1 MNVLVIGGGGREHA
15 LAWALSRSPQVSRV
29 YVANGNGGTTWEE
42 NNGEGFLPLAPCANV
57 AIAPN
62 DLEGLLAFAK
72 EHTVVLTVVGPE
84 VPLAMGVVDRF
95 QSAGLRIFGA
105 HARAARLEAS
115 KAFSKAFMRQHN
127 IPTADCLITSDYEEA
142 VRYIR
147 AQNAPLVIKADG
159 LAAGKGVMVC
169 DTPEEAIAAANQMLN
184 ERAFG
189 DASDTIL
196 IEERLEGREFSV
208 LAFCDGTTARLM
220 PIARDHK
227 RALDGDMGGNTGG
240 MGAFAPADDIP
251 QTLIDEVMARVIQ
264 PTLDGMAS
272 ANAHYVGVLYAG
284 LMLTPKGIMT
294 LEFNCRFGDPETQV
308 ILPLLETDL
317 VDICTACIDGA
328 LAGLPIAWRKGYS
341 ACVVLASEGYP
352 NDYPKGRTITGV
364 QDAPAR
370 AQHGVIFHA
379 GTARQGDVLVTNGG
393 RVLNITAYHH
403 TLAQALSDAYAM
415 VDAVHFDG
423 MHYRKDIGTSQD
435 QRKKNNA

>member
-1 MNVLVIGGGGREHA
+1 
-15 LAWALSRSPQVSRV
+15 V

-42 NNGEGFLPLAPCANV
+42 NNGEGFLPLAPCDNV
-57 AIAPN
+57 AIAPDN
-62 DLEGLLAFAK
+62 LAGLLAFAK
-72 EHTVVLTVVGPE
+72 ENAIGLTVVGPE
-84 VPLAMGVVDRF
+84 IPLAMGIVDLF
-95 QSAGLRIFGA
+95 QTAGLRIFGA

-127 IPTADCLITSDYEEA
+127 IPTAECFITSDYEEA

-147 AQNAPLVIKADG
+147 AQNAPLVVKADG
-159 LAAGKGVMVC
+159 LAAGKGVIVC
-169 DTPEEAIAAANQMLN
+169 DTPEEAIEAAATMLN
-184 ERAFG
+184 ARAFG
-189 DASDTIL
+189 EAGATIL

-208 LAFCDGTTARLM
+208 LAFCDGTKARLM
-220 PIARDHK
+220 PVARDHK

-251 QTLIDEVMARVIQ
+251 QALIDEVQARVIQ

-317 VDICTACIDGA
+317 VDVCIACIDGA
-328 LAGLPIAWRKGYS
+328 LVGLPIVWREGYS

-352 NDYPKGRTITGV
+352 NDYPKGRVIVGV
-364 QDAPAR
+364 DEASAR
-370 AQHGVIFHA
+370 ASHGVVFHA
-379 GTARQGDVLVTNGG
+379 GTARQGDALVTNGG
-393 RVLNITAYHH
+393 RVLNVTAYHH
-403 TLAQALSDAYAM
+403 TLAQALQDAYAM
-415 VDAVHFDG
+415 IDAIHFDG
-423 MHYRKDIGTSQD
+423 MHYRKDIGTST
-435 QRKKNNA
+435 RKQNDV